1 MSSKSLNHSKS
12 RPVVYDFGSAHE
24 FLRAMFE
31 YQKATSHFSIRQRTQ
46 QLKNCS
52 PALVSQ
58 VLNGE
63 RRLTRDQLPS
73 FAKLFKLN
81 QLEFDYLDKN
91 LRTDLWVTKD
101 TETPEIIPKT
111 KREPKNHILSSW
123 LHSYVKDLV
132 NLKGFSLEPQALHNM
147 LFGLAK
153 PTQIQKSIDFL
164 TREGF
169 WRITPDKKIL
179 PEDAAVVSS
188 TGIANEKIREFHKQ
202 ALKIAQ
208 RGIEAFPVER
218 RKASTILMSVDKEKV
233 PELRTLLNSFE
244 NQLLEFIEKNPAG
257 KDELLQIAIHM
268 TPVGGKHET

>member
-1 MSSKSLNHSKS
+1 VSSKSLANMS

-31 YQKATSHFSIRQRTQ
+31 FQKATSQFSIRQRTQ

-58 VLNGE
+58 VLSGQ
-63 RRLTRDQLPS
+63 RRLTRDQLPT

-91 LRTDLWVTKD
+91 MRTDLWTAKD
-101 TETPEIIPKT
+101 TPEVTPKA

-132 NLKGFSLEPQALHNM
+132 NLKGFSLESQTLHNM

-153 PTQIQKSIDFL
+153 PSQIQKSIDFL

-169 WRITPDKKIL
+169 WRVTPDKKIL
-179 PEDAAVVSS
+179 PEDAAVLSS

-218 RKASTILMSVDKEKV
+218 RKASTILLSVDKDKV

-244 NQLLEFIEKNPAG
+244 NQLLDFIEKNPAG

-268 TPVGGKHET
+268 TPVGGKNEI